1 MERSDIRGASRDSG
15 EGGRADEPRVSLASL
30 NPGYGPC
37 M

>member
-1 MERSDIRGASRDSG
+1 MERRDIQGASRDSG
-15 EGGRADEPRVSLASL
+15 ERRRADEPRVSLASL